1 MPMRRTSAVLLLVA
15 LLVAAAARLGA
26 QAQVPHQLSLQQ
38 ALQLAKANN
47 PTYRQAVDAA
57 DPAAEAVKE
66 AKWAIL
72 PRLSLNGG
80 MGYTGSGSQTF
91 GGTVFTS
98 SSLLSSNYGFNAS
111 MQLSPQT
118 WMTPSLNRAQERV
131 ADENINVSGVTLTS
145 NVSTQYFTVL
155 RALAT
160 VNVAIQQ
167 ITADSGQLRLA
178 QAKQAVGQAS
188 LLDVLSAQTAMAN
201 HQVQLLQARQAA
213 TQAKITLVQMIGMP
227 GDANV
232 DSLAL
237 TEPYPLTEPHF
248 DLAQL
253 EASAH
258 TANPSIRS
266 LLAQDH
272 ANSVNVHIQKLARL
286 PTVSLS
292 AGLSGYTQE
301 STDENSL
308 IVNRLQSAQG
318 QEANCAFQNQILLGL
333 NPPLQGSIIPDCKA
347 FSGLDATGTALQPS
361 IVNEIHAENSVFP
374 FAFTRN
380 PLSVNLQF
388 SLPLWDGYSRS
399 LAISQAEAARDEGR
413 ESLRA
418 QQLATDAQIQ
428 SQLLAV
434 TTAWQR
440 IGIQDSNRVTA
451 RQQLQLA
458 QDKYR
463 IGNGSVL
470 DVSAAQTA
478 MTQAEADY
486 VNAIYDYHLAVVA
499 LEAAVGRPLR

>member
-1 MPMRRTSAVLLLVA
+1 MPIRRISRVLVLI
-15 LLVAAAARLGA
+15 VAASRLSA
-26 QAQVPHQLSLQQ
+26 QAQVPHQLSLPQ
-38 ALQLAKANN
+38 ALQLARANS
-47 PTYRQAVDAA
+47 PTYRQALATA
-57 DPAAEAVKE
+57 DPAAEAVK
-66 AKWAIL
+66 AANWALL

-91 GGTVFTS
+91 GGTVFNS
-98 SSLLSSNYGFNAS
+98 PALLSSNYGFNAS
-111 MQLSPQT
+111 MQLNPQT
-118 WMTPSLNRAQERV
+118 WLTPSLDRAQERFT
-131 ADENINVSGVTLTS
+131 DETINATAVTLTS
-145 NVSTQYFTVL
+145 NVTTQYFTVL
-155 RALAT
+155 RAIAT

-167 ITADSGQLRLA
+167 VTADTGQLKLA
-178 QAKQAVGQAS
+178 QARQTVGQAS

-201 HQVQLLQARQAA
+201 HEVQLIQARQAA
-213 TQAKITLVQMIGMP
+213 TQAKITLVQLIGLP
-227 GDANV
+227 SDAAV
-232 DSLAL
+232 DSLTL
-237 TEPYPLTEPHF
+237 SEPYPLTEPHF
-248 DLAQL
+248 DLKQL
-253 EASAH
+253 EAAAH
-258 TANPSIRS
+258 SDNPTIRS
-266 LLAQDH
+266 LQAQDH
-272 ANSVNVHIQKLARL
+272 ANQVNIHIQRLGRL
-286 PTVSLS
+286 PTFTLS

-308 IVNRLQSAQG
+308 IASQLAQAQA
-318 QEANCAFQNQILLGL
+318 QEANCAFQNQIVLGL
-333 NPPLQGSIIPDCKA
+333 TTPLPGSVIPDCKA
-347 FSGLDATGTALQPS
+347 FAGLDPTGNALQSS
-361 IVNEIHAENSVFP
+361 ILQEIHTENSVFP

-399 LAISQAEAARDEGR
+399 LAISQAEATRDEGR

-418 QQLATDAQIQ
+418 QQLMTDAQIQ
-428 SQLLAV
+428 TQLLAV

-463 IGNGSVL
+463 IGNGSAL
-470 DVSAAQTA
+470 DVAAAQTT